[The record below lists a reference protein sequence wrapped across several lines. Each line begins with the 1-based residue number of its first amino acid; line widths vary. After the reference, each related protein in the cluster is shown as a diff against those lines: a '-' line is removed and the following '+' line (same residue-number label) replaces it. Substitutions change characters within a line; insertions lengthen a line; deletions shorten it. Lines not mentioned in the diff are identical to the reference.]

1 MALEK
6 TKLTKEK
13 IIDIVTNDYGLLGI
27 IQINYINRGTSNIFQ
42 VIVNDKKYIL
52 KEFHSERTIEY
63 IEKEINIIN
72 FLSIKG
78 ISVPK
83 YIQLKNGEYY
93 TKYQDRI
100 IIMQEFIEG
109 EVLEDNSANYEQ
121 LIKSAKLLGKL
132 IKTLE
137 KYPDLDDED
146 IINQKFSKR
155 YLLDAIEKIK
165 IEKNKINTD
174 NKYKEIFIKDY
185 ETKIAIAHNMNDNAE
200 TVLLNL
206 IRGTGM
212 YGLEGI
218 QPIEYNKFIKPLINC
233 QRKEIE
239 EYCQKQQLNPRIDST
254 NKENTYTRN
263 KIRNLIIPE
272 LTKINPNIIKTLQR
286 TTEIIKEE
294 NSYIEKQVQIKYK
307 ELAHIS
313 KKCIEFSLKEIRIE
327 DKAVQKRLINKAI
340 SGLLNSTNNI
350 SKINIDDIIKMI
362 ERNIGNKTIKINK
375 KIEILI
381 KNKKIFINLVH

>member
-1 MALEK
+1 M
-6 TKLTKEK
+6 
-13 IIDIVTNDYGLLGI
+13 
-27 IQINYINRGTSNIFQ
+27 F
-42 VIVNDKKYIL
+42 
-52 KEFHSERTIEY
+52 
-63 IEKEINIIN
+63 KEI
-72 FLSIKG
+72 S
-78 ISVPK
+78 
-83 YIQLKNGEYY
+83 
-93 TKYQDRI
+93 R
-100 IIMQEFIEG
+100 
-109 EVLEDNSANYEQ
+109 
-121 LIKSAKLLGKL
+121 
-132 IKTLE
+132 
-137 KYPDLDDED
+137 
-146 IINQKFSKR
+146 
-155 YLLDAIEKIK
+155 KI
-165 IEKNKINTD
+165 KNKINHLIRKDSTED
-174 NKYKEIFIKDY
+174 EQYVENYCKKNNIAFYAKRIDVEKIAKENKKGTEETGREIRYQFFDEIKTKENA
-185 ETKIAIAHNMNDNAE
+185 TKIAIAHNMNDNAE

-239 EYCQKQQLNPRIDST
+239 AYCQKQQLNPRIDST

-307 ELAHIS
+307 KLAHIS

-327 DKAVQKRLINKAI
+327 DKAIQKRLINKAI
-340 SGLLNSTNNI
+340 LGLLNSTNNI

-362 ERNIGNKTIKINK
+362 GRNVGNKTIKINK

>member
-1 MALEK
+1 MAKRIDILEEK
-6 TKLTKEK
+6 FLNTIKNNNLINENEVIVVGVSGGPDSITLLECLRKYQEKLKIKEIIVAHINHLIRKDSTEDEQYVENYCKKNNITFYAKRIDVEKIAKENKKGTEETGREIRYQFFDEIMTKE
-13 IIDIVTNDYGLLGI
+13 N
-27 IQINYINRGTSNIFQ
+27 
-42 VIVNDKKYIL
+42 
-52 KEFHSERTIEY
+52 
-63 IEKEINIIN
+63 
-72 FLSIKG
+72 
-78 ISVPK
+78 
-83 YIQLKNGEYY
+83 
-93 TKYQDRI
+93 
-100 IIMQEFIEG
+100 
-109 EVLEDNSANYEQ
+109 A
-121 LIKSAKLLGKL
+121 
-132 IKTLE
+132 
-137 KYPDLDDED
+137 
-146 IINQKFSKR
+146 
-155 YLLDAIEKIK
+155 
-165 IEKNKINTD
+165 
-174 NKYKEIFIKDY
+174 
-185 ETKIAIAHNMNDNAE
+185 TKIAIAHNMNDNAE

-313 KKCIEFSLKEIRIE
+313 KKSIEFSLKEIRIE
-327 DKAVQKRLINKAI
+327 DKAIQKRLINKAI
-340 SGLLNSTNNI
+340 SELLNSTNNI

-362 ERNIGNKTIKINK
+362 ERNVGNKTIKINK

>member
-1 MALEK
+1 MAKRIDILEEK
-6 TKLTKEK
+6 FLNTIKNNNLINENEVIVVGVSGGPDSITLLECLRKYQEKLKIKKIIVAHINHLIRKDSTEDEQYVESYCKKNNIAFYAKRIDVEKVAKENKKGTEETGREIRYQFFYEIMTKE
-13 IIDIVTNDYGLLGI
+13 N
-27 IQINYINRGTSNIFQ
+27 
-42 VIVNDKKYIL
+42 
-52 KEFHSERTIEY
+52 
-63 IEKEINIIN
+63 
-72 FLSIKG
+72 
-78 ISVPK
+78 
-83 YIQLKNGEYY
+83 
-93 TKYQDRI
+93 
-100 IIMQEFIEG
+100 
-109 EVLEDNSANYEQ
+109 A
-121 LIKSAKLLGKL
+121 
-132 IKTLE
+132 
-137 KYPDLDDED
+137 
-146 IINQKFSKR
+146 
-155 YLLDAIEKIK
+155 
-165 IEKNKINTD
+165 
-174 NKYKEIFIKDY
+174 
-185 ETKIAIAHNMNDNAE
+185 TKIAIAHNMNDNAE

-263 KIRNLIIPE
+263 KIRNIIIPE

-313 KKCIEFSLKEIRIE
+313 KKSIEFYLKEIRIE
-327 DKAVQKRLINKAI
+327 DKAI
-340 SGLLNSTNNI
+340 SELLNSTNNI

-362 ERNIGNKTIKINK
+362 ERNVGNKTIKINK

>member
-1 MALEK
+1 MAKRIDILEEK
-6 TKLTKEK
+6 FLNTIKNNNLINENEVIVVGVSGGPDSITLLEFLRKYQEKLKIKKIIVAHINHLIRKDSTEDEQYVENYCKKNNIAFYAKRIDVEKIAKENKKGTEETGREIRYQFFDEIMTKE
-13 IIDIVTNDYGLLGI
+13 N
-27 IQINYINRGTSNIFQ
+27 
-42 VIVNDKKYIL
+42 
-52 KEFHSERTIEY
+52 
-63 IEKEINIIN
+63 
-72 FLSIKG
+72 
-78 ISVPK
+78 
-83 YIQLKNGEYY
+83 
-93 TKYQDRI
+93 
-100 IIMQEFIEG
+100 
-109 EVLEDNSANYEQ
+109 A
-121 LIKSAKLLGKL
+121 
-132 IKTLE
+132 
-137 KYPDLDDED
+137 
-146 IINQKFSKR
+146 
-155 YLLDAIEKIK
+155 
-165 IEKNKINTD
+165 
-174 NKYKEIFIKDY
+174 
-185 ETKIAIAHNMNDNAE
+185 TKIAIAHNMNDNAE

-272 LTKINPNIIKTLQR
+272 ITKINPNIIKTLQR

-313 KKCIEFSLKEIRIE
+313 KKSIEFSLKEIRIE
-327 DKAVQKRLINKAI
+327 DKAIQKRLINKAI
-340 SGLLNSTNNI
+340 SELLNSTNNI

-362 ERNIGNKTIKINK
+362 ERNVGNKTIKINK

>member
-1 MALEK
+1 MECLRKYQEK
-6 TKLTKEK
+6 LKIKKIIVAHINHLIRKDSTEDEQYVENYCKKNNITFYAKRIDVEK
-13 IIDIVTNDYGLLGI
+13 IAKENKK
-27 IQINYINRGTSNIFQ
+27 GTEETGREIRYQFFDE
-42 VIVNDKKYIL
+42 IMKK
-52 KEFHSERTIEY
+52 E
-63 IEKEINIIN
+63 N
-72 FLSIKG
+72 
-78 ISVPK
+78 
-83 YIQLKNGEYY
+83 
-93 TKYQDRI
+93 
-100 IIMQEFIEG
+100 
-109 EVLEDNSANYEQ
+109 A
-121 LIKSAKLLGKL
+121 
-132 IKTLE
+132 
-137 KYPDLDDED
+137 
-146 IINQKFSKR
+146 
-155 YLLDAIEKIK
+155 
-165 IEKNKINTD
+165 
-174 NKYKEIFIKDY
+174 
-185 ETKIAIAHNMNDNAE
+185 TKIAIAHNMNDNAE

-313 KKCIEFSLKEIRIE
+313 KKSIDFSLKEIRIE
-327 DKAVQKRLINKAI
+327 DKAIQKRLINKAI

-350 SKINIDDIIKMI
+350 SKINQKDSESMLSGSFVVFVIFSFCFYYFCKACSSQTSCFDMHYCQVP
-362 ERNIGNKTIKINK
+362 ERSSKIP
-375 KIEILI
+375 LDLHP
-381 KNKKIFINLVH
+381 FSVHPSPSLPY

>member
-1 MALEK
+1 MAK
-6 TKLTKEK
+6 R
-13 IIDIVTNDYGLLGI
+13 IDILEEKFLNTIKNNNL
-27 IQINYINRGTSNIFQ
+27 INENE
-42 VIVNDKKYIL
+42 VIVVGVSGGPD
-52 KEFHSERTIEY
+52 
-63 IEKEINIIN
+63 
-72 FLSIKG
+72 SIT
-78 ISVPK
+78 
-83 YIQLKNGEYY
+83 L
-93 TKYQDRI
+93 
-100 IIMQEFIEG
+100 
-109 EVLEDNSANYEQ
+109 LEC
-121 LIKSAKLLGKL
+121 L
-132 IKTLE
+132 
-137 KYPDLDDED
+137 
-146 IINQKFSKR
+146 R
-155 YLLDAIEKIK
+155 
-165 IEKNKINTD
+165 
-174 NKYKEIFIKDY
+174 KYKEMLKIKKIIVAHINHLIRKDSTEDEQY
-185 ETKIAIAHNMNDNAE
+185 VENYCKKNNIVFYAKRIDVEKIAKENKKGTEETGREIRYQFFDEIMTKENATKIAIAHNMNDNAE

-263 KIRNLIIPE
+263 KIRNIIIPE

-313 KKCIEFSLKEIRIE
+313 KKSIDFSLKEIRIE
-327 DKAVQKRLINKAI
+327 DKAIQKRLINKAI
-340 SGLLNSTNNI
+340 SGLLDSTNNI

-362 ERNIGNKTIKINK
+362 KRNVGNKTIKINK

>member
-1 MALEK
+1 MAKRIDILEEK
-6 TKLTKEK
+6 FLNTIKNNNLINENEVIVVGVSGGPDSITLLECLRKYQEKLKIKKIIVAHINHLIRKDSTEDEQYVENYCEKNNIAFYAKRIDVEKIAKENKKGTEETGREIRYQFFDEIMTKE
-13 IIDIVTNDYGLLGI
+13 N
-27 IQINYINRGTSNIFQ
+27 
-42 VIVNDKKYIL
+42 
-52 KEFHSERTIEY
+52 
-63 IEKEINIIN
+63 
-72 FLSIKG
+72 
-78 ISVPK
+78 
-83 YIQLKNGEYY
+83 
-93 TKYQDRI
+93 
-100 IIMQEFIEG
+100 
-109 EVLEDNSANYEQ
+109 A
-121 LIKSAKLLGKL
+121 
-132 IKTLE
+132 
-137 KYPDLDDED
+137 
-146 IINQKFSKR
+146 
-155 YLLDAIEKIK
+155 
-165 IEKNKINTD
+165 
-174 NKYKEIFIKDY
+174 
-185 ETKIAIAHNMNDNAE
+185 TKIAIAHNMNDNAE

-239 EYCQKQQLNPRIDST
+239 AYCQKQQLNPRIDST

-263 KIRNLIIPE
+263 KIRNIIIPE

-307 ELAHIS
+307 KLAPIS

-327 DKAVQKRLINKAI
+327 DKAI
-340 SGLLNSTNNI
+340 SELLNSTNKI

-362 ERNIGNKTIKINK
+362 ERNVGNKTIKINK

>member
-1 MALEK
+1 M
-6 TKLTKEK
+6 TKE
-13 IIDIVTNDYGLLGI
+13 N
-27 IQINYINRGTSNIFQ
+27 
-42 VIVNDKKYIL
+42 
-52 KEFHSERTIEY
+52 
-63 IEKEINIIN
+63 
-72 FLSIKG
+72 
-78 ISVPK
+78 
-83 YIQLKNGEYY
+83 
-93 TKYQDRI
+93 
-100 IIMQEFIEG
+100 
-109 EVLEDNSANYEQ
+109 A
-121 LIKSAKLLGKL
+121 
-132 IKTLE
+132 
-137 KYPDLDDED
+137 
-146 IINQKFSKR
+146 
-155 YLLDAIEKIK
+155 
-165 IEKNKINTD
+165 
-174 NKYKEIFIKDY
+174 
-185 ETKIAIAHNMNDNAE
+185 TKIAIAHNMNDNAE

-239 EYCQKQQLNPRIDST
+239 AYCQKQQLNPRIDST

-307 ELAHIS
+307 KLAHIS

-327 DKAVQKRLINKAI
+327 DKAIQKRLINKAI

-362 ERNIGNKTIKINK
+362 ERNVGNKTIKINK